1 VAETEKREKRKQ
13 PNPWLEPEKWTSLPP
28 TDGYIPEYDADSG
41 KFVWVPA
48 GGVGPAPAGTVVTE
62 TAFGQGSAVGS
73 DLDYAR
79 GQHTHG
85 TPTNPITAHEAA
97 GDPHPSYL
105 TPAEHTAVGDSSPH
119 HVQLHAASHA
129 EGAADTLV
137 GQDVNVRR
145 LRIEDIDGT
154 PVGDIYLRVID
165 EVLEIRD
172 ATDAAYKP
180 VKIADV
186 NFQHL
191 TSYATGSFWR
201 AGASVAST
209 ILLQAYNG
217 SGFETVAIIAAGSG
231 AGTPRFQI
239 TLGKL
244 TGQLDAN
251 SQRIINL
258 LAPSAV
264 TEPAR
269 KQELDDH
276 AAAADPHTGYRL
288 ESADHTHQ
296 STGAQAGQL
305 DHGLAL
311 TGLLDDDH
319 TQYQKESEKDG
330 ASGYAGLTAGAKL
343 NLAQMQEVMA
353 HADLTDSPADAH
365 HNKQHPLTST
375 TEHSLSGATDGQKL
389 AATGATTWAFE
400 DDIET
405 INFIIDGGGSA
416 ITTGQKGHVVV
427 DFACTVVAWTILADQ
442 SGSIVV
448 DVWKDT
454 YANFPP
460 TVADTITG
468 TEKPTLASVQKNQ
481 DTSLTS
487 WTTTIAAGDILAYNV
502 DSAAT
507 VTRVVVALKVRRT

>member
-1 VAETEKREKRKQ
+1 MPILITGLFAPSGGAGSFDLYAPEDIQAGDVNVILQLVAGGAVKGGVHATAPVGEIVAQVRT
-13 PNPWLEPEKWTSLPP
+13 TTGPP
-28 TDGYIPEYDADSG
+28 THSASEGTFCWNSVDNVLYVNNNGSTGWTEIG
-41 KFVWVPA
+41 A
-48 GGVGPAPAGTVVTE
+48 GGV
-62 TAFGQGSAVGS
+62 
-73 DLDYAR
+73 
-79 GQHTHG
+79 
-85 TPTNPITAHEAA
+85 
-97 GDPHPSYL
+97 
-105 TPAEHTAVGDSSPH
+105 
-119 HVQLHAASHA
+119 HAASHA

-145 LRIEDIDGT
+145 LGIEDIDGT

-191 TSYATGSFWR
+191 TSYATGSFWKG
-201 AGASVAST
+201 GASVAST
-209 ILLQAYNG
+209 ILFQAYNG

-305 DHGLAL
+305 AHGLAPPGPFDGDP
-311 TGLLDDDH
+311 TPH
-319 TQYQKESEKDG
+319 TKETK
-330 ASGYAGLTAGAKL
+330 
-343 NLAQMQEVMA
+343 
-353 HADLTDSPADAH
+353 
-365 HNKQHPLTST
+365 
-375 TEHSLSGATDGQKL
+375 
-389 AATGATTWAFE
+389 
-400 DDIET
+400 
-405 INFIIDGGGSA
+405 
-416 ITTGQKGHVVV
+416 KG
-427 DFACTVVAWTILADQ
+427 
-442 SGSIVV
+442 
-448 DVWKDT
+448 
-454 YANFPP
+454 
-460 TVADTITG
+460 
-468 TEKPTLASVQKNQ
+468 
-481 DTSLTS
+481 
-487 WTTTIAAGDILAYNV
+487 
-502 DSAAT
+502 
-507 VTRVVVALKVRRT
+507 

>member
-1 VAETEKREKRKQ
+1 MPILITGLFAPSGGAGSFDLYAPEDIQAGDVNVILQLVAGGAVKGGVHATAPVGEIVAQVRT
-13 PNPWLEPEKWTSLPP
+13 TTGPP
-28 TDGYIPEYDADSG
+28 THSASEGTFCWNSVDNVLYVNNNGSTGWTEIG
-41 KFVWVPA
+41 A
-48 GGVGPAPAGTVVTE
+48 GGV
-62 TAFGQGSAVGS
+62 
-73 DLDYAR
+73 
-79 GQHTHG
+79 
-85 TPTNPITAHEAA
+85 
-97 GDPHPSYL
+97 
-105 TPAEHTAVGDSSPH
+105 
-119 HVQLHAASHA
+119 HAASHA

-165 EVLEIRD
+165 EVLEVRD
-172 ATDAAYKP
+172 ATDATYKP
-180 VKIADV
+180 IKVGDFS
-186 NFQHL
+186 FQNL
-191 TSYATGSFWR
+191 LSYATGSTWKG
-201 AGASVAST
+201 GASIGSQVL
-209 ILLQAYNG
+209 IQAYNG
-217 SGFETVAIIAAGSG
+217 TGYETVAIIDAQSG
-231 AGTPRFQI
+231 VGTTTFQI
-239 TLGKL
+239 VQGKL
-244 TGQLDAN
+244 IGQLDAN

-276 AAAADPHTGYRL
+276 AAAADPHTGY
-288 ESADHTHQ
+288 
-296 STGAQAGQL
+296 
-305 DHGLAL
+305 
-311 TGLLDDDH
+311 
-319 TQYQKESEKDG
+319 QKESEKDA
-330 ASGYAGLTAGAKL
+330 ASGYAGLTAGTKL

-389 AATGATTWAFE
+389 AATGASTWAFE

-481 DTSLTS
+481 DTSLTT
-487 WTTTIAAGDILAYNV
+487 WTTTIAAGDILASNV

>member
-1 VAETEKREKRKQ
+1 MPILITGLFAPSGGAGSFDLYAPEDIQAGDVNVILQLVAGGAVKGGVHATAPVGEIVAQVRT
-13 PNPWLEPEKWTSLPP
+13 TTGPP
-28 TDGYIPEYDADSG
+28 THSASEGTFCWNSVDNVLYVNNNGSTGWTEIG
-41 KFVWVPA
+41 A
-48 GGVGPAPAGTVVTE
+48 GGV
-62 TAFGQGSAVGS
+62 
-73 DLDYAR
+73 
-79 GQHTHG
+79 
-85 TPTNPITAHEAA
+85 
-97 GDPHPSYL
+97 
-105 TPAEHTAVGDSSPH
+105 
-119 HVQLHAASHA
+119 HAASHA

-165 EVLEIRD
+165 EVLEVRD
-172 ATDAAYKP
+172 ATDATYKP
-180 VKIADV
+180 IKVGDFS
-186 NFQHL
+186 FQNL
-191 TSYATGSFWR
+191 LSYATGSTWKG
-201 AGASVAST
+201 GASIGSQVL
-209 ILLQAYNG
+209 IQAYNG
-217 SGFETVAIIAAGSG
+217 TGYETVAIIDAQSG
-231 AGTPRFQI
+231 VGTTTFQI
-239 TLGKL
+239 VQGKL
-244 TGQLDAN
+244 IGQLDAN

-276 AAAADPHTGYRL
+276 EAAADPHTGYRL
-288 ESADHTHQ
+288 ESADHSHQ
-296 STGAQAGQL
+296 SSGAQAGQL

-311 TGLLDDDH
+311 SGLLDDDH
-319 TQYQKESEKDG
+319 TQYQKESEKDA
-330 ASGYAGLTAGAKL
+330 ASGYAGLTAGTKL
-343 NLAQMQEVMA
+343 NLAQIQEVMA
-353 HADLTDSPADAH
+353 HTDLTDSPADAH

-389 AATGATTWAFE
+389 AATGASTWAFE

-416 ITTGQKGHVVV
+416 ITTGQKGHIVV

-481 DTSLTS
+481 DTSLTT